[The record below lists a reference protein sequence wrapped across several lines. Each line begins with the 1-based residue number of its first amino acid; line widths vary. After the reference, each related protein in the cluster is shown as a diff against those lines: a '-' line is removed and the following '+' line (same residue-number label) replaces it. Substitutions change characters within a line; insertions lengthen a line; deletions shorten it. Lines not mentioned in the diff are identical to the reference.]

1 MKINEKYLIDKII
14 ETLKDDPEYNTGSLV
29 WWYSDSLDIMQPC
42 RMGTLPDLGVDD
54 WELVVVSQDLEYYL
68 PNDSPNCG
76 VKRRSGPHP
85 WGSSEEGDYLMND
98 IENTEKM
105 VKLDSSK
112 KDSKTNKGV
121 KRRSGPHPWESTKEG
136 SHLNL
141 SKEEGE
147 TGDIGMDTNKKASK
161 TNKFEI
167 LYKAGVIGWLTI
179 SLLLSVSAVG
189 NIYGLQKQVR
199 DMDNDIS
206 KLEKSNAELKKN
218 FSTLVKWNNQLDAN
232 DTKNALYTQQRFA
245 AVYEKIGLQ

>member
-1 MKINEKYLIDKII
+1 MKINEKYKYMIDRDI
-14 ETLKDDPEYNTGSLV
+14 ERLKDDAEYNTGSLV
-29 WWYSDSLDIMQPC
+29 WWYSESLDSMNPC
-42 RMGTLPDLGVDD
+42 RMGTVPDLGVDD

-68 PNDSPNCG
+68 PNDSP
-76 VKRRSGPHP
+76 R
-85 WGSSEEGDYLMND
+85 DF
-98 IENTEKM
+98 
-105 VKLDSSK
+105 
-112 KDSKTNKGV
+112 
-121 KRRSGPHPWESTKEG
+121 
-136 SHLNL
+136 
-141 SKEEGE
+141 SKEE
-147 TGDIGMDTNKKASK
+147 NKYIMNDKKDSK

-189 NIYGLQKQVR
+189 NIYSLQKQVR

>member
-42 RMGTLPDLGVDD
+42 RMGVVPDLGVDD
-54 WELVVVSQDLEYYL
+54 WELIVVSQDLEYYL
-68 PNDSPNCG
+68 PNDSPNSG

-85 WGSSEEGDYLMND
+85 WGSDEEGLQLNRSKEEVDYLMND

-105 VKLDSSK
+105 VKLDTSK
-112 KDSKTNKGV
+112 KD
-121 KRRSGPHPWESTKEG
+121 
-136 SHLNL
+136 
-141 SKEEGE
+141 
-147 TGDIGMDTNKKASK
+147 SK

-167 LYKAGVIGWLTI
+167 LYKAGVISFVTI
-179 SLLLSVSAVG
+179 ALLLSISAVG

-199 DMDNDIS
+199 DMENDIS
-206 KLEKSNAELKKN
+206 KLETSNAELKKN

-245 AVYEKIGLQ
+245 EVYEKIGLQ

>member
-29 WWYSDSLDIMQPC
+29 WWYSDSLDIMHPC
-42 RMGTLPDLGVDD
+42 RMGALPDLGVDD

-68 PNDSPNCG
+68 PNDSPNSG
-76 VKRRSGPHP
+76 VKRKSGRYP
-85 WGSSEEGDYLMND
+85 WGSDEEDNYLIGD

-105 VKLDSSK
+105 DKLDASK
-112 KDSKTNKGV
+112 KD
-121 KRRSGPHPWESTKEG
+121 
-136 SHLNL
+136 
-141 SKEEGE
+141 
-147 TGDIGMDTNKKASK
+147 SK

-167 LYKAGVIGWLTI
+167 LYKAGVISFVTI
-179 SLLLSVSAVG
+179 ALLLSVSAVG

-199 DMDNDIS
+199 DMNNDIS
-206 KLEKSNAELKKN
+206 KLETSNAELKKN
-218 FSTLVKWNNQLDAN
+218 LSTLVKWNNQLDAN

>member
-1 MKINEKYLIDKII
+1 MKMKINEKYLIDKII

-42 RMGTLPDLGVDD
+42 RMGTVPDAGVDD
-54 WELVVVSQDLEYYL
+54 WELVAVSQDLEYYL
-68 PNDSPNCG
+68 PN
-76 VKRRSGPHP
+76 SG
-85 WGSSEEGDYLMND
+85 
-98 IENTEKM
+98 I
-105 VKLDSSK
+105 
-112 KDSKTNKGV
+112 

-141 SKEEGE
+141 SKEEVDYLMN
-147 TGDIGMDTNKKASK
+147 DIENTEKMVKLDTSKKDSK

-167 LYKAGVIGWLTI
+167 LYKAGVISFVTI
-179 SLLLSVSAVG
+179 ALLLSVSAVG

-199 DMDNDIS
+199 DMENDIS
-206 KLEKSNAELKKN
+206 KLETSNAELKKN

-232 DTKNALYTQQRFA
+232 DTKNAIYTQQRFA

>member
-42 RMGTLPDLGVDD
+42 RMGTAPDLGVDD

-68 PNDSPNCG
+68 PNDSPNSG
-76 VKRRSGPHP
+76 VKRKSGRYP
-85 WGSSEEGDYLMND
+85 WVSSKEGLPND
-98 IENTEKM
+98 SPRDISKGETVDLGM
-105 VKLDSSK
+105 DTSK
-112 KDSKTNKGV
+112 KD
-121 KRRSGPHPWESTKEG
+121 
-136 SHLNL
+136 
-141 SKEEGE
+141 
-147 TGDIGMDTNKKASK
+147 SK

-167 LYKAGVIGWLTI
+167 LYKAGVISFVTI
-179 SLLLSVSAVG
+179 TLLLSVSAVG

-199 DMDNDIS
+199 VMENDIS
-206 KLEKSNAELKKN
+206 KLETSNAELKKN

-245 AVYEKIGLQ
+245 AVYEKIGLE

>member
-68 PNDSPNCG
+68 PNDSPNSG
-76 VKRRSGPHP
+76 VKR
-85 WGSSEEGDYLMND
+85 
-98 IENTEKM
+98 K
-105 VKLDSSK
+105 
-112 KDSKTNKGV
+112 
-121 KRRSGPHPWESTKEG
+121 SGPHPWESTKEG

-141 SKEEGE
+141 SKEEGDYLMN
-147 TGDIGMDTNKKASK
+147 DIENTEKMVKLDTSKKDSK

-167 LYKAGVIGWLTI
+167 LYKAGVISFVTI
-179 SLLLSVSAVG
+179 ALLLSVSAVG

-199 DMDNDIS
+199 DMENDIS
-206 KLEKSNAELKKN
+206 KLETSNAELKKN
-218 FSTLVKWNNQLDAN
+218 ISTLVTWNNKLDEN
-232 DTKNALYTQQRFA
+232 DTKNAIYTQQRFA

>member
-1 MKINEKYLIDKII
+1 MNINEKYLIDKII

-42 RMGTLPDLGVDD
+42 RMGTVPDAGVDD

-68 PNDSPNCG
+68 PNDSKNHG
-76 VKRRSGPHP
+76 VKR
-85 WGSSEEGDYLMND
+85 
-98 IENTEKM
+98 K
-105 VKLDSSK
+105 
-112 KDSKTNKGV
+112 
-121 KRRSGPHPWESTKEG
+121 SGPHPWESTKEG

-141 SKEEGE
+141 SKEDSPNSGVKRKSGPHPWGSDEE
-147 TGDIGMDTNKKASK
+147 KMDKLDTSKKDSK

-167 LYKAGVIGWLTI
+167 LYKAGVISFVTI
-179 SLLLSVSAVG
+179 ALLLSVSAVG

-199 DMDNDIS
+199 DMENDIS
-206 KLEKSNAELKKN
+206 KLETSNAELKKN
-218 FSTLVKWNNQLDAN
+218 ISTLVTWNNQLDSN

>member
-42 RMGTLPDLGVDD
+42 RMGTVPDAGVDD

-68 PNDSPNCG
+68 PNDTPNSG
-76 VKRRSGPHP
+76 VKRKSGPHP
-85 WGSSEEGDYLMND
+85 WGSDE
-98 IENTEKM
+98 EKM
-105 VKLDSSK
+105 VKLDTSK
-112 KDSKTNKGV
+112 KD
-121 KRRSGPHPWESTKEG
+121 
-136 SHLNL
+136 
-141 SKEEGE
+141 
-147 TGDIGMDTNKKASK
+147 SK

-167 LYKAGVIGWLTI
+167 LYKAGVISFVTI
-179 SLLLSVSAVG
+179 ALLLSVSAVG

-199 DMDNDIS
+199 DMENDIS
-206 KLEKSNAELKKN
+206 KLETSNAELKKN
-218 FSTLVKWNNQLDAN
+218 ISTLVTWNNQLDSN

>member
-29 WWYSDSLDIMQPC
+29 WWYSDSLDIMHPC
-42 RMGTLPDLGVDD
+42 RMGALPDLGVDD

-85 WGSSEEGDYLMND
+85 W
-98 IENTEKM
+98 
-105 VKLDSSK
+105 
-112 KDSKTNKGV
+112 
-121 KRRSGPHPWESTKEG
+121 ESTKEG

-141 SKEEGE
+141 SKEECA
-147 TGDIGMDTNKKASK
+147 TGDIEMDTSKKDSK

-167 LYKAGVIGWLTI
+167 LYKAGVISFVTI
-179 SLLLSVSAVG
+179 ALLLSISAVG

-199 DMDNDIS
+199 DMENDIS
-206 KLEKSNAELKKN
+206 KLETSNAELKKN
-218 FSTLVKWNNQLDAN
+218 FGTLVKWNNQLDAN
-232 DTKNALYTQQRFA
+232 DTKNAIYTQQRFA

>member
-1 MKINEKYLIDKII
+1 MKINEKYKCMIDRDI
-14 ETLKDDPEYNTGSLV
+14 ERLKDDAEYNTGSLI
-29 WWYSDSLDIMQPC
+29 WWYSESLDSMNPC
-42 RMGTLPDLGVDD
+42 RMGTVPDLGVDD
-54 WELVVVSQDLEYYL
+54 WELIVVSQDLEYYL
-68 PNDSPNCG
+68 PNDSQKNI
-76 VKRRSGPHP
+76 
-85 WGSSEEGDYLMND
+85 L
-98 IENTEKM
+98 
-105 VKLDSSK
+105 
-112 KDSKTNKGV
+112 KGV
-121 KRRSGPHPWESTKEG
+121 KHRSGRYPWVSE
-136 SHLNL
+136 
-141 SKEEGE
+141 
-147 TGDIGMDTNKKASK
+147 KKDSK

-232 DTKNALYTQQRFA
+232 DTKNAIYTQQRFA

>member
-42 RMGTLPDLGVDD
+42 RMGTVPDLGVDD

-85 WGSSEEGDYLMND
+85 W
-98 IENTEKM
+98 
-105 VKLDSSK
+105 
-112 KDSKTNKGV
+112 
-121 KRRSGPHPWESTKEG
+121 ESTKEG

-141 SKEEGE
+141 SKEEVDYLMDDISKGE
-147 TGDIGMDTNKKASK
+147 TGDLGTDNGKKDSK

-167 LYKAGVIGWLTI
+167 LYKAGVISFVTI
-179 SLLLSVSAVG
+179 ALLLSVSAVG

-199 DMDNDIS
+199 DMENDIS
-206 KLEKSNAELKKN
+206 KLETSNAELKKN

>member
-1 MKINEKYLIDKII
+1 MKMKINEKYLIDKII

-42 RMGTLPDLGVDD
+42 RMGTVPDAGVDD
-54 WELVVVSQDLEYYL
+54 WELVAVSQDLEYYL
-68 PNDSPNCG
+68 PN
-76 VKRRSGPHP
+76 SG
-85 WGSSEEGDYLMND
+85 
-98 IENTEKM
+98 I
-105 VKLDSSK
+105 
-112 KDSKTNKGV
+112 

-141 SKEEGE
+141 SKEEVDYLMN
-147 TGDIGMDTNKKASK
+147 DIENTEKMVKLDTSKKDSK

-167 LYKAGVIGWLTI
+167 LYKAGVISFVTI
-179 SLLLSVSAVG
+179 ALLLSVSAVG

-206 KLEKSNAELKKN
+206 KLETSNAELKKN

-232 DTKNALYTQQRFA
+232 DTKNAIYTQQRFA
-245 AVYEKIGLQ
+245 AVYEKIGLE

>member
-42 RMGTLPDLGVDD
+42 RMGTAPDLGVDD

-68 PNDSPNCG
+68 PNDSSTHSF
-76 VKRRSGPHP
+76 KRRSGPHP
-85 WGSSEEGDYLMND
+85 C
-98 IENTEKM
+98 
-105 VKLDSSK
+105 
-112 KDSKTNKGV
+112 
-121 KRRSGPHPWESTKEG
+121 ESTKEG
-136 SHLNL
+136 LPNDSSRDF
-141 SKEEGE
+141 SKGE
-147 TGDIGMDTNKKASK
+147 TVDLGMDTSKKDSK

-167 LYKAGVIGWLTI
+167 LYKAGVISFVTI
-179 SLLLSVSAVG
+179 ALLLSVSTVG

-199 DMDNDIS
+199 DMENDIS
-206 KLEKSNAELKKN
+206 KLETSNAELKKN

>member
-68 PNDSPNCG
+68 PNDSPNSS
-76 VKRRSGPHP
+76 VKRKSGPSP
-85 WGSSEEGDYLMND
+85 WGSDE
-98 IENTEKM
+98 EKM
-105 VKLDSSK
+105 VKLDTSK
-112 KDSKTNKGV
+112 KD
-121 KRRSGPHPWESTKEG
+121 
-136 SHLNL
+136 
-141 SKEEGE
+141 
-147 TGDIGMDTNKKASK
+147 SK

-167 LYKAGVIGWLTI
+167 LYKAGVISFVTI

-199 DMDNDIS
+199 DMENDIS
-206 KLEKSNAELKKN
+206 KLETSNAELKKN

-245 AVYEKIGLQ
+245 EVYKKIGLQ

>member
-68 PNDSPNCG
+68 PNDTPNSG
-76 VKRRSGPHP
+76 VKRKSGPLP
-85 WGSSEEGDYLMND
+85 WGSDE
-98 IENTEKM
+98 EKM
-105 VKLDSSK
+105 VKLDTSK
-112 KDSKTNKGV
+112 KD
-121 KRRSGPHPWESTKEG
+121 
-136 SHLNL
+136 
-141 SKEEGE
+141 
-147 TGDIGMDTNKKASK
+147 SK

-167 LYKAGVIGWLTI
+167 LYKAGVISFVTI
-179 SLLLSVSAVG
+179 ALLLSVSAVG

-199 DMDNDIS
+199 DMENDIS
-206 KLEKSNAELKKN
+206 KLETSNAELKKN

-232 DTKNALYTQQRFA
+232 DTKNAIYTQQRFA
-245 AVYEKIGLQ
+245 AVYEKIGLE

>member
-68 PNDSPNCG
+68 PNDSPNSG
-76 VKRRSGPHP
+76 VKR
-85 WGSSEEGDYLMND
+85 
-98 IENTEKM
+98 K
-105 VKLDSSK
+105 
-112 KDSKTNKGV
+112 
-121 KRRSGPHPWESTKEG
+121 SGPHPWESTKEG

-141 SKEEGE
+141 SKED
-147 TGDIGMDTNKKASK
+147 GDYLMNDIENTEKMVELVTSKKDSK

-167 LYKAGVIGWLTI
+167 LYKAGVISFVTI
-179 SLLLSVSAVG
+179 ALLLSVSAVG
-189 NIYGLQKQVR
+189 NIYSLQKQVR
-199 DMDNDIS
+199 DMENDIS
-206 KLEKSNAELKKN
+206 KLETSNAELKKN
-218 FSTLVKWNNQLDAN
+218 ISTLVTWNNQLDAN

>member
-42 RMGTLPDLGVDD
+42 RMGTAPDLGVDD

-68 PNDSPNCG
+68 PNDSPNSG
-76 VKRRSGPHP
+76 VKRKSGPHP
-85 WGSSEEGDYLMND
+85 WVSSKEGLPND
-98 IENTEKM
+98 SPRDISKGETVDLGM
-105 VKLDSSK
+105 DTSK
-112 KDSKTNKGV
+112 KD
-121 KRRSGPHPWESTKEG
+121 
-136 SHLNL
+136 
-141 SKEEGE
+141 
-147 TGDIGMDTNKKASK
+147 SK

-179 SLLLSVSAVG
+179 TLLLSVSAVG

-199 DMDNDIS
+199 VMENDIS
-206 KLEKSNAELKKN
+206 KLETSNAELKKN

-232 DTKNALYTQQRFA
+232 DTKNAIYTQQRFA

>member
-54 WELVVVSQDLEYYL
+54 WEMVVVSQDLEYYL
-68 PNDSPNCG
+68 PNDSQNHG
-76 VKRRSGPHP
+76 VKRKSGPHP
-85 WGSSEEGDYLMND
+85 W
-98 IENTEKM
+98 
-105 VKLDSSK
+105 VSSK
-112 KDSKTNKGV
+112 EGLPNDSQKDFSK
-121 KRRSGPHPWESTKEG
+121 
-136 SHLNL
+136 
-141 SKEEGE
+141 GE
-147 TGDIGMDTNKKASK
+147 TGDVGMDNGKKDSK

-167 LYKAGVIGWLTI
+167 LYKAGVISFVTI
-179 SLLLSVSAVG
+179 ALLLSVSAVG

-199 DMDNDIS
+199 DMENDIS
-206 KLEKSNAELKKN
+206 KLETSNAELKKN
-218 FSTLVKWNNQLDAN
+218 ISTLVTWNNQLDAN